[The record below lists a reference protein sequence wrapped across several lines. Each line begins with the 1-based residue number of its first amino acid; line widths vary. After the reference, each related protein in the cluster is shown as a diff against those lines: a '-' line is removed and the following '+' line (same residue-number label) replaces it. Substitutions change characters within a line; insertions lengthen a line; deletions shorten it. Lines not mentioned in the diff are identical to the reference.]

1 MSIINTLLHAYNCL
15 NSGAL
20 RPRVAV
26 ALAEAQALTT
36 SSSEGGGFVGLLK
49 VPFVREG
56 FMGLENEYSWK
67 INVSLVRK
75 ASKENKIKSH
85 KSLKSLKMLLL
96 R

>member
-1 MSIINTLLHAYNCL
+1 MIVSAQIKSRNCL
-15 NSGAL
+15 NFCAL